1 VLSFAV
7 SQDKDTAAL
16 GSGTSTAMVIDRN
29 GKVGIGTTSPT
40 GILDVVGSSTST
52 VGNAT
57 QTLFKLQPGIYAGSG
72 NRGVIDVT
80 TASDNEPLFRLYN
93 DGGGS
98 AIHLTGD
105 SPYHE
110 STGGGDW
117 GTISDERIKKDIQD
131 YSGGLKVVNT
141 LKPKQFKWNMDFEEN
156 RLVRQEGTE
165 IGWTAQSMNEVY
177 PKWVSNTGRSY
188 KDDDGLVVDDVM
200 VVATTSDFN
209 AIVISAIQELSAEID
224 KLKQGDSNEQ
234 DESTGSGDT
243 SGQDSGGTEG
253 NSGDSSDSSEPSPD
267 NGGESTGS
275 SGSDSADD
283 SSGGNS
289 GSEPSGEWTKD
300 QLKAYMDER
309 GIEYNSGDTKDDLLM
324 KIANA

>member
-1 VLSFAV
+1 
-7 SQDKDTAAL
+7 
-16 GSGTSTAMVIDRN
+16 
-29 GKVGIGTTSPT
+29 
-40 GILDVVGSSTST
+40 
-52 VGNAT
+52 
-57 QTLFKLQPGIYAGSG
+57 
-72 NRGVIDVT
+72 
-80 TASDNEPLFRLYN
+80 
-93 DGGGS
+93 
-98 AIHLTGD
+98 
-105 SPYHE
+105 
-110 STGGGDW
+110 
-117 GTISDERIKKDIQD
+117 
-131 YSGGLKVVNT
+131 
-141 LKPKQFKWNMDFEEN
+141 MDFEEN

-253 NSGDSSDSSEPSPD
+253 NSGDASDSSEPSPD